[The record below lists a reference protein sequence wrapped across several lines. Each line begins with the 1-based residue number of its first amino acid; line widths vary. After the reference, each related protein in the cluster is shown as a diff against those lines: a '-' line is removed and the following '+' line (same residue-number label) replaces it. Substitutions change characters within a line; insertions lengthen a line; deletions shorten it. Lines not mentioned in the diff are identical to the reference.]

1 MKQNHQVYQLAMGI
15 LVTVGLD
22 MYVEL
27 IYRLIIIKLN
37 TTEKTIRYLKQ
48 IDVLFE
54 WSFGQAIWNCDVL
67 WKNGYE
73 T

>member
-54 WSFGQAIWNCDVL
+54 
-67 WKNGYE
+67 
-73 T
+73 